1 MGGKPGENLIR
12 GYIFSVRASYSSVSS
27 SRQPDVYSEAS
38 FRFSAQSISDS
49 HRFSTRYLLS
59 CQRVFR
65 LFMSYASTHTHTQMT
80 DQIRIK
86 SDSSF
91 SSCMLWRF
99 PDLIRNNNWD
109 LQEKKSSNGD
119 SLVKMY
125 RRLNKQDVLRQIW
138 NSHQLHQ
145 VLLCLTEPKVGI
157 KYICF
162 SNYLETQHILYKI
175 DIDLFWLCMV

>member
-65 LFMSYASTHTHTQMT
+65 LFMSYANTHT
-80 DQIRIK
+80 RRWLIK
-86 SDSSF
+86 SESNLTQAFRPVVYGGS
-91 SSCMLWRF
+91 
-99 PDLIRNNNWD
+99 LIWSGTITEICKRKKVQTEIRWLRCTEDWTNKMCWD
-109 LQEKKSSNGD
+109 IFEIVINCTKFYY
-119 SLVKMY
+119 V
-125 RRLNKQDVLRQIW
+125 
-138 NSHQLHQ
+138 
-145 VLLCLTEPKVGI
+145 
-157 KYICF
+157 
-162 SNYLETQHILYKI
+162 
-175 DIDLFWLCMV
+175 